1 MGEDQSCKPWSSR
14 LCFSSWL
21 LCALRDVGRAFP
33 DLFQQRLGVVDQ
45 LSRCNVVKYIIFEGR
60 SVEHCSH
67 LNRYGVALRSKSGD
81 FILKRRILRVVSR
94 IAACKRGGRNL
105 QTGKSQAP
113 KRRVDLLIN
122 MGELRQ
128 SVLVVSQPL
137 RNCVIVDRLRKY
149 PAVVDVSIL

>member
-1 MGEDQSCKPWSSR
+1 MCDVSSA
-14 LCFSSWL
+14 SAYL
-21 LCALRDVGRAFP
+21 LEQG
-33 DLFQQRLGVVDQ
+33 LGVVDQ
-45 LSRCNVVKYIIFEGR
+45 LSRCNLVKVFMLEGR
-60 SVEHCSH
+60 SVEHGSH
-67 LNRYGVALRSKSGD
+67 FRCYGVTLRSKSGD

-113 KRRVDLLIN
+113 ERRVDLLIN

-128 SVLVVSQPL
+128 RVLVVSQPL